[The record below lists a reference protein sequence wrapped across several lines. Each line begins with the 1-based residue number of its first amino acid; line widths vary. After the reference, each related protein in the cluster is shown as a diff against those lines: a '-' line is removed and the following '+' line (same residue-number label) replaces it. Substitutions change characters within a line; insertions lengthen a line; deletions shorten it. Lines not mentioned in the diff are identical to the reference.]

1 VTYDLGI
8 DLGTTYTAAAVRRN
22 DRVEIATLGN
32 RAAAV
37 PSVVFLREDETIL
50 TGEAAN
56 RRALAEPD
64 RVAREFKRRV
74 GDPTPLMLGGTPYS
88 AQSLM
93 AKLLHWVMG
102 AVAEREGGPASH
114 VAVTHPANWG
124 PYKKGLLEEALR
136 LADLHDVTTLTEPE
150 AAATYYAST
159 ERVEPGAIIAV
170 YDLGGGTFDA
180 AILKK
185 TETGFEILGTP
196 EGIEHMGGID
206 FDQAVFAH
214 VNRSLDGAL
223 EELDPSDPSAIK
235 AVARLRADC
244 IEAKEALSSD
254 TDTSIPVML
263 PSLQTEVRLTRGQFE
278 NMIRPALSETIEA
291 LRRALRTAQ
300 VEPEDV
306 TSVLLVG
313 GSSRIPMV
321 AQMVSAELG
330 RPVAVDA
337 HPKHSIALGAAIAA
351 GAAAA
356 AGTVAETA
364 ATAVIAALP
373 SEPVAAQL
381 GPQAPLP
388 ADAPQGVIAPVAEPV
403 LTSASVATAPP
414 AAAPPVA
421 APPAPAAVAP
431 ATEAPGETP
440 AGPLETVTIPP
451 LPDTEAAPP
460 IEKGEGPP
468 PPPPIAPRPSRTG
481 GRRVVA
487 IAAALVLVVGGAATA
502 LVLNRGTGTPSA
514 GPSPSL
520 SLSPS
525 APSPSANQASPS
537 AGPNANPAIVPGSVT
552 SSCVNGYLVPLR
564 NTSLRF
570 EPLNVIRDTQGV
582 EGLFVIA
589 EMRFFQGPDNPN
601 VTPQES
607 TVLRWYV
614 KAFLQNDPS
623 FRGRWLIEKR
633 SVGEGVVAV
642 APYDTKGFHSSDWV
656 GFEGEGNP
664 QQYSGLP
671 GLWAGVPY
679 DYVNSGDLPP
689 QVAGC
694 LAGT

>member
-1 VTYDLGI
+1 VAYDLGI
-8 DLGTTYTAAAVRRN
+8 DLGTTYTAAAIRRN
-22 DRVEIATLGN
+22 GRVEIATLGN

-37 PSVVFLREDETIL
+37 PSVVFLKEDETIL

-102 AVAEREGGPASH
+102 AVAEREGGSAEH
-114 VAVTHPANWG
+114 VAVSHPANWG

-159 ERVEPGAIIAV
+159 ERLEPGAIIAV

-223 EELDPSDPSAIK
+223 DELDPSDPAAIK

-254 TDTSIPVML
+254 TDASIPVML
-263 PSLQTEVRLTRGQFE
+263 PHLQTEIRLTRSQFE
-278 NMIRPALSETIEA
+278 SMIRPALSETMDA
-291 LRRALRTAQ
+291 LRRALRSAH
-300 VEPEDV
+300 VEPDDV
-306 TSVLLVG
+306 TAVLLVG

-351 GAAAA
+351 APAVGVAADAVPA
-356 AGTVAETA
+356 PII
-364 ATAVIAALP
+364 ATLP
-373 SEPVAAQL
+373 NEPVAAQL

-388 ADAPQGVIAPVAEPV
+388 VAAPPPPIAPAAEPA
-403 LTSASVATAPP
+403 LASASVAMASPVEAAAA
-414 AAAPPVA
+414 AAAPTA
-421 APPAPAAVAP
+421 
-431 ATEAPGETP
+431 
-440 AGPLETVTIPP
+440 PLEPVT
-451 LPDTEAAPP
+451 APTAP
-460 IEKGEGPP
+460 TTDGGLGFPMGSGPP
-468 PPPPIAPRPSRTG
+468 PPPPIGPRRPRWSGG
-481 GRRVVA
+481 GRLV
-487 IAAALVLVVGGAATA
+487 ALVVILALVGGGALTA
-502 LVLNRGTGTPSA
+502 VVLTSGTGKTTA
-514 GPSPSL
+514 GSSTSPSPSI
-520 SLSPS
+520 SPSISPS
-525 APSPSANQASPS
+525 ASPKQKKTTPSPSTAPS
-537 AGPNANPAIVPGSVT
+537 ATPTIVPGSIT
-552 SSCVNGYLVPLR
+552 TNCINGYLVPLR

-570 EPLNVIRDTQGV
+570 EPLNAIRHTQGV
-582 EGLFVIA
+582 SGLFVIA
-589 EMRFFQGPDNPN
+589 EMRYFKGPDNPN
-601 VTPQES
+601 VSPQES
-607 TVLRWYV
+607 IVKRWYV
-614 KAFLQNDPS
+614 KAYLQNDPS
-623 FRGRWLIEKR
+623 FKGRWLVEKR
-633 SVGEGVVAV
+633 SVGEGVAAV
-642 APYDTKGFHSSDWV
+642 ARYDTHGFNSPDWV
-656 GFEGEGNP
+656 GFEGEGSP
-664 QQYSGLP
+664 QSYSGLP
-671 GLWAGVPY
+671 GTWTGVPY
-679 DYVNSGDLPP
+679 DFANSGNLPFE
-689 QVAGC
+689 QVGC
-694 LAGT
+694 LSGT